1 MTADI
6 AYKETRLFNLKP
18 KFILLQENRD
28 IFGSSAELPLRHFQD
43 YLFVPDVSL
52 SF

>member
-28 IFGSSAELPLRHFQD
+28 IFGSSAEWYQTFPR
-43 YLFVPDVSL
+43 LFICA
-52 SF
+52 